1 MKPFAYRKL
10 SDEEAKQLRQHSDYP
25 FVLDETS
32 VCYAASNK
40 DKSKKLVWLSSRIE
54 VLSSIYNEESQT
66 AHLKLKIHTK
76 FGDKEI
82 IVEKGVFT
90 SRRIDELRKFGVDFD
105 SKYVAKL
112 IKFSV
117 ISEQNAPIVSY
128 YTNCGWDEQGNFC
141 GFDEGYTGSL
151 DLSIHQGSDNYL
163 IRLKKLIKNSI
174 GCQLMVAISLSSA
187 PLALLQSQ
195 LHTNTVL
202 FHFFGDSSQGKTT
215 GLQLASS
222 VWGNPEPGEGTF
234 LSWNATNNA
243 MLSAL
248 NGNFGVSMCFDESG
262 AMSHRDYTNLIY
274 CISQGV
280 DRARLTK
287 DAEKK
292 MAKRWST
299 VVLSTG
305 ESSLL
310 DASNQNS
317 GLRARVIE
325 FLNLPITLSASH
337 AEKIKTLAY
346 SNYGILGRQLVETL
360 KNMEL
365 AELLEIHS
373 GWQRLLLNELNSD
386 KNLIKR
392 LCSVVSIVLL
402 TAELAEKKLGLAI
415 DTSSLAEFFYNH
427 LRALDRES
435 LSLAQRAYEAI
446 LEWISENPHLIQ
458 KQNESGDFGKA
469 AKMMNPTEIA
479 IRSTIFKK
487 ILEENNF
494 SDVKVVAKALKDAGI
509 LHPEMK
515 DGLQCRIVFGKV
527 KVQTYRL
534 ILKNESIGR
543 Y

>member
-10 SDEEAKQLRQHSDYP
+10 SDEEAKQLRQHSTYP
-25 FVLDETS
+25 FIVDETS
-32 VCYAASNK
+32 ICYVSFNK
-40 DKSKKLVWLSSRIE
+40 DEGKKLIWLASRIE

-66 AHLKLKIHTK
+66 AYLKLKIQTK
-76 FGDKEI
+76 FGDKET
-82 IVEKGVFT
+82 IVEKSVFT

-105 SKYVAKL
+105 SKHAAKL
-112 IKFSV
+112 IKFFV
-117 ISEQNAPIVSY
+117 ISEQNVPAVSY
-128 YTNCGWDEQGNFC
+128 YTNCGWNEQGNFC
-141 GFDEGYTGSL
+141 GFDEGYKGPL
-151 DLSIHQGSDNYL
+151 NLSIHQNSADYL
-163 IRLKKLIKNSI
+163 SSLNKLIKNSP
-174 GCQLMVAISLSSA
+174 GCQLMVSASLSSA
-187 PLALLQSQ
+187 SLALLQSQ
-195 LHTNTVL
+195 LHTDTVM

-222 VWGNPEPGEGTF
+222 VWGSPELGESTF
-234 LSWNATNNA
+234 LSWNATSNSV
-243 MLSAL
+243 LSAL

-262 AMSHRDYTNLIY
+262 AIAKRDYTNLIY

-287 DAEKK
+287 DSERK
-292 MAKRWST
+292 MAKRWNT

-317 GLRARVIE
+317 GLRARVLE
-325 FLNLPITLSASH
+325 FLNLPITKSASH

-427 LRALDRES
+427 LQALDRES
-435 LSLAQRAYEAI
+435 LSLAQRAYEVV

-458 KQNESGDFGKA
+458 KQNESGDYGKA
-469 AKMMNPTEIA
+469 AKMMKPTEIA
-479 IRSTIFKK
+479 IRSTVFKK
-487 ILEENNF
+487 ILDEHGYT
-494 SDVKVVAKALKDAGI
+494 DVKVVAKALKDAGL
-509 LHPEMK
+509 LHPEMR
-515 DGLQCRIVFGKV
+515 DGLQCRIVFGNI
-527 KVQTYRL
+527 KVQTYRI
-534 ILKNESIGR
+534 ILKNESLGR
-543 Y
+543 